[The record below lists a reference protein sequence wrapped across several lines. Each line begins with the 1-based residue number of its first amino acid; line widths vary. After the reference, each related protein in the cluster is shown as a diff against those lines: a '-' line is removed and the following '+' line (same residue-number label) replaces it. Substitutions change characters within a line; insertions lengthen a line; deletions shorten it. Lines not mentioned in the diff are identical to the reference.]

1 MKKVL
6 MLLTVVLLANCGSST
21 SVVTSWKDPSET
33 VANQNFKKVMVVAL
47 MKDEATRRN
56 TENRI
61 ASMNP
66 TVLQTSYQ
74 HLNETTQKLT
84 KEEKLKVLQDE
95 NFDGVIT
102 LRLVSKEKETDYVP
116 GTTGVYYGGYPGYG
130 GFYGGAFGGWYGMY
144 GTGFY
149 SPGYYNESTYYLIET
164 NIFSLTK
171 NKLLWTA
178 TTKTLAGSD
187 LGSMIDDV
195 MRAIKQQMQEDGSIA
210 KTSK

>member
-1 MKKVL
+1 MKKI
-6 MLLTVVLLANCGSST
+6 LALITAALFVSCGSST

-33 VANQNFKKVMVVAL
+33 IASQNFKKVMVVAL

-61 ASMNP
+61 AATNP
-66 TVLQTSYQ
+66 SILHTSYQ
-74 HLNETTQKLT
+74 FLNETTQKMSQ
-84 KEEKLKVLQDE
+84 EEKLKVLHDE

-102 LRLVSKEKETDYVP
+102 MRLVSKEKETDYVP

-149 SPGYYNESTYYLIET
+149 SPGYYDESTYYMIET

-171 NKLLWTA
+171 NKLLWTG
-178 TTKTLAGSD
+178 TTKTLAGSE
-187 LGSMIDDV
+187 LGPMVDDI
-195 MRAIKQQMQEDGSIA
+195 MNAIKEQMQVDGSIA
-210 KTSK
+210 K